1 MVLLPLE
8 TRANIFTI
16 LHLLGARQTIFL
28 LHFHDLAIS
37 RNQTNLLLKT
47 RAQLEHAMK
56 ETEHPLRVN
65 SENIYTRF
73 VMILMQMLV
82 MN

>member
-1 MVLLPLE
+1 MGLGRLSP
-8 TRANIFTI
+8 IFVV
-16 LHLLGARQTIFL
+16 
-28 LHFHDLAIS
+28 HFHDLVMS